1 MAFPFEKFVTMKK
14 LLLLFLAIF
23 TFSCNQKED
32 DISQK
37 NSTGDVNSI
46 SVFID
51 DKLWIG
57 EIGDSIRKKFAT
69 PVDGLSIE
77 EPLFTINQY
86 PLTAFDGQ
94 MSKGRNI
101 IYIKKESRNEFD
113 ISENQY
119 AVPQNIVR
127 ISGNKTALILDQ
139 LEKNAPNVIAL
150 MQRTEIEETQKA
162 IRKSLLDLKS
172 LDSKFKVSINVPK
185 TFKKVLEKDKF
196 IWLKKEIQSG
206 NSSILVYEIP
216 LHCIKRNEQAIN
228 HIVRMRDS
236 IGRLYIHGTTENS
249 QMVTED
255 SFSPYLQ
262 NITLDGKKGFQ
273 TKGNWELKNDTMSG
287 PFANYSII
295 DEKNNRILV
304 IEGFCY
310 APAAPQRDIM
320 HELEAIIKTIK
331 FLN

>member
-1 MAFPFEKFVTMKK
+1 MKK
-14 LLLLFLAIF
+14 LLLLFLAILS
-23 TFSCNQKED
+23 FSCNQKED
-32 DISQK
+32 DVSEK
-37 NSTGDVNSI
+37 KSLGEPNSI

-69 PVDGLSIE
+69 PVDGLSVE

-86 PLTAFDGQ
+86 PITAFEGQ
-94 MSKGRNI
+94 MAKSRNV
-101 IYIKKESRNEFD
+101 IYIKKESKNLFD

-119 AVPQNIVR
+119 AVPQNVVR
-127 ISGNKTALILDQ
+127 ISGNSKSMILGH
-139 LEKNAPNVIAL
+139 LEKNTPDIIAL
-150 MQRTEIEETQKA
+150 MQQTEIEESQKV
-162 IRKSLLDLKS
+162 IKKSLLDGKS
-172 LDSKFKVSINVPK
+172 IEAKFKVSLLVPK

-196 IWLKKEIQSG
+196 VWLKKEIQSG
-206 NSSILVYEIP
+206 NSSILVYELP
-216 LHCIKRNEQAIN
+216 LNCIKRNEDAIN

-236 IGRLYIHGTTENS
+236 IGSLYIHGTTENS

-273 TKGNWELKNDTMSG
+273 TKGNWELKNDTMAG
-287 PFANYSII
+287 PFINYSII
-295 DEKNNRILV
+295 DEKNKRIIV

-310 APAAPQRDIM
+310 APSAPQRDIM
-320 HELEAIIKTIK
+320 HELESIIKTIT
-331 FLN
+331 FLK

>member
-1 MAFPFEKFVTMKK
+1 LAFPFEKFVTMKK
-14 LLLLFLAIF
+14 LLLIFLAILS
-23 TFSCNQKED
+23 FSCNQKKDTVSENKS
-32 DISQK
+32 I
-37 NSTGDVNSI
+37 GEPNSI

-69 PVDGLSIE
+69 PVDGLSLE

-86 PLTAFDGQ
+86 PIHAFDGP
-94 MSKGRNI
+94 MSKSRNI
-101 IYIKKESRNEFD
+101 IYVKKESKNSFD

-119 AVPQNIVR
+119 SVPQNLVR
-127 ISGNKTALILDQ
+127 ISGNTTSVIVNH
-139 LEKNAPNVIAL
+139 LEQNASDIIAMMQQTEVEESQKN
-150 MQRTEIEETQKA
+150 
-162 IRKSLLDLKS
+162 IRKSLLDGKTIQA
-172 LDSKFKVSINVPK
+172 KFNVSIDVPK
-185 TFKKVLEKDKF
+185 VFKKVLEKDKF
-196 IWLKKEIQSG
+196 VWLKKEIQSG

-216 LHCIKRNEQAIN
+216 LHCIKRNEEAIN

-236 IGRLYIHGTTENS
+236 IGSLYIHGTTENS

-262 NITLDGKKGFQ
+262 NTTLDGKKGFQ
-273 TKGNWELKNDTMSG
+273 TKGNWELKNGTMAG
-287 PFANYSII
+287 PFVNYSVI
-295 DEKNNRILV
+295 DEKNKRILV

-310 APAAPQRDIM
+310 APSAPQRDVM

-331 FLN
+331 FLK